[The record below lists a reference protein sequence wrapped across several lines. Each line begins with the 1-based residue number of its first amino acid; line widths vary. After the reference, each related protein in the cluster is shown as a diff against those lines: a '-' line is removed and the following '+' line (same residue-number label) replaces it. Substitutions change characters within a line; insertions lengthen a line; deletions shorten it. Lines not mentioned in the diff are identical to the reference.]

1 MEFAKA
7 LHQFSEKTSHH
18 RETFLSLAHQHH
30 SSCSK
35 AIAALRRLDE
45 PPAPDVINS
54 SPNSGVLQIALE
66 AMSVLGDSTQSKI
79 QLHHSQAILLIK
91 KNWGRCIG
99 PWVKFFIENVALAE
113 EGSGIGIEL
122 TDKVMFT
129 LPLLILY
136 PTTCGEQKDAE
147 GGELMHIAPYILPLC
162 TRVWLKV
169 MYLTHW
175 SWPKWCAI
183 LDGVLCA
190 PKHSSAIFRVIEEAG
205 AGKNVVHFGV
215 RYLNYVAK
223 DIRDVVEFELS
234 AFRHMIILCTICFC
248 AGAPFN
254 VSFLQNGGASVTVRA
269 LRALCSPRKVLR
281 NVAYGSSDFKMLI
294 FFTACT
300 ARFLDVL
307 LSGISGIPDAL
318 DAGLLSIMLRTEP
331 FHRFE
336 FNHGPPLTSF
346 NPDYTV
352 WSSFTSLLKHISLFL
367 VYPPVLRRVV
377 KFASSGLTLGS
388 YTVAELRA
396 SWEQCKR
403 KASQLKVTHDALKHA
418 GMLCCFPECP
428 HRLNPC
434 AKSVNTRYRRCSTCL
449 HVMYCSRSC
458 AKQNWAMEHKNYCKV
473 MGSLL
478 IANRYNR
485 GPTQADQL
493 FFKELVQVVPEAH
506 ALEIIN
512 KMASFVPPAYEKD
525 PNIVGMKRVN
535 DRGVLV
541 IDFSDREKQ
550 DAENFSIRP
559 FNQVSNDIR
568 RLWEKNSALFIDY
581 ARGLADGKMLV
592 VAYFPSPVLGSEK
605 IWSLWDSIDVPRKV
619 SAKETN
625 LNR

>member
-147 GGELMHIAPYILPLC
+147 GGELMRIAPYILPLC

-169 MYLTHW
+169 MYSIHW

-318 DAGLLSIMLRTEP
+318 DAGLLSIMLRAEP

-418 GMLCCFPECP
+418 
-428 HRLNPC
+428 
-434 AKSVNTRYRRCSTCL
+434 
-449 HVMYCSRSC
+449 
-458 AKQNWAMEHKNYCKV
+458 
-473 MGSLL
+473 
-478 IANRYNR
+478 ANRYNR